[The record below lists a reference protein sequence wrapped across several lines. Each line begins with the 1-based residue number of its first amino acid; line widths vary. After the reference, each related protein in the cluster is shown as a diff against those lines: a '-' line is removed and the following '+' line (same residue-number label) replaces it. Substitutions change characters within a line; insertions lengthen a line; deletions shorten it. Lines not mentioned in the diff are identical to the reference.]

1 MISRARQAA
10 SLLLLGLVSLLAAD
24 GQAQQQA
31 AQQQQEQQQPEPTL
45 PQQPEEQQQPPIFRA
60 DINFVRVDIIVTDG
74 DGNPV
79 TDLEAD
85 DFEVLEDGTPQT
97 IESFRL
103 IRITGIPEPGAEP
116 ARPIRN
122 AFDAEREAAREDVR
136 LFAIFLDDYHV
147 RRGNDV
153 RLREALISFIQT
165 QLAPTDMVAIMYP
178 LTPLAGVNATRN
190 HEAIVSELA
199 RFEGRKYEYE
209 ARNEFERRYSY
220 YPTSTVERV
229 RNEVSLSALKALV
242 THLGG
247 LREGRKALILVSE
260 GYTNYLPPQLRDRF
274 AGSPGFGSQNR
285 RDPFVGDNQREQT
298 AEFFA
303 NSDLVSDLRT
313 VFDAANRNNTAIYAI
328 DPRGIAPFEFDSS
341 QRPVSFRTDARAL
354 QSTMNTLRILAAETD
369 GRAIVNQN
377 DFEPGLRQMLRDL
390 SAYYLIGYNSS
401 AAPSDGKF
409 HEIKVRL
416 KRDGLRVRARKGYWA
431 FTAED
436 AARALAPTAL
446 GPPSEIQEALAAIV
460 EPPRGRYVR
469 TWVGSARGEDG
480 KTRVTFIWEAEPL
493 VPGQRREELGRVSLT
508 ASSDLGDPYYR
519 GRIPDGAGASV
530 RGPGAPNQPSR
541 DAAASGRVV
550 FEADPGAMHMM
561 VAVEGT
567 AGEVLDKEMKEV
579 SIPDLTGTD
588 VALSTPAVIRVRN
601 MLEMRTLA
609 GDREAVPTPGRTF
622 RRTDRLL
629 IRFEAYAPG
638 SSVPTITATLLNR
651 SGSPMSEIPVQ
662 PPVEGRPH
670 QLELSLANLAR
681 GEYLVEISAL
691 IGDSEATELVAFR
704 VVS

>member
-45 PQQPEEQQQPPIFRA
+45 PQQPEERQQPPIFRA

-209 ARNEFERRYSY
+209 ARNEFEKRYSY

-247 LREGRKALILVSE
+247 LREGRKALI
-260 GYTNYLPPQLRDRF
+260 PC
-274 AGSPGFGSQNR
+274 
-285 RDPFVGDNQREQT
+285 QR
-298 AEFFA
+298 
-303 NSDLVSDLRT
+303 
-313 VFDAANRNNTAIYAI
+313 
-328 DPRGIAPFEFDSS
+328 
-341 QRPVSFRTDARAL
+341 
-354 QSTMNTLRILAAETD
+354 
-369 GRAIVNQN
+369 
-377 DFEPGLRQMLRDL
+377 GL
-390 SAYYLIGYNSS
+390 
-401 AAPSDGKF
+401 
-409 HEIKVRL
+409 HEL
-416 KRDGLRVRARKGYWA
+416 
-431 FTAED
+431 
-436 AARALAPTAL
+436 PTA
-446 GPPSEIQEALAAIV
+446 
-460 EPPRGRYVR
+460 
-469 TWVGSARGEDG
+469 SA
-480 KTRVTFIWEAEPL
+480 
-493 VPGQRREELGRVSLT
+493 S
-508 ASSDLGDPYYR
+508 
-519 GRIPDGAGASV
+519 
-530 RGPGAPNQPSR
+530 
-541 DAAASGRVV
+541 
-550 FEADPGAMHMM
+550 
-561 VAVEGT
+561 
-567 AGEVLDKEMKEV
+567 
-579 SIPDLTGTD
+579 
-588 VALSTPAVIRVRN
+588 
-601 MLEMRTLA
+601 
-609 GDREAVPTPGRTF
+609 
-622 RRTDRLL
+622 
-629 IRFEAYAPG
+629 
-638 SSVPTITATLLNR
+638 
-651 SGSPMSEIPVQ
+651 
-662 PPVEGRPH
+662 
-670 QLELSLANLAR
+670 
-681 GEYLVEISAL
+681 
-691 IGDSEATELVAFR
+691 
-704 VVS
+704 

>member
-1 MISRARQAA
+1 MICRARQAA
-10 SLLLLGLVSLLAAD
+10 SLLLLALVPLLAAG
-24 GQAQQQA
+24 GQAQQQE
-31 AQQQQEQQQPEPTL
+31 AQQQQQPEPTQ
-45 PQQPEEQQQPPIFRA
+45 PQQPPEEPQQPPIFRA
-60 DINFVRVDIIVTDG
+60 DINFVRVDIIITDR

-79 TDLEAD
+79 TDLEAG

-116 ARPIRN
+116 AWPIRN
-122 AFDAEREAAREDVR
+122 AFDAEGEAAREDVR
-136 LFAIFLDDYHV
+136 VFAIFLDDYHV

-153 RLREALISFIQT
+153 RLREALVNFIQT

-178 LTPLAGVNATRN
+178 LTPLDGVRPTRN

-199 RFEGRKYEYE
+199 RFEGRKYEYDP
-209 ARNEFERRYSY
+209 RNEFERRYAH

-260 GYTNYLPPQLRDRF
+260 GYTNYLPPQLRDRS
-274 AGSPGFGSQNR
+274 ATMPGFGSHNR
-285 RDPFVGDNQREQT
+285 GDPFAGENSLEQT

-303 NSDLVSDLRT
+303 NSEILSDLRT
-313 VFDAANRNNTAIYAI
+313 VFDAANRSNTAIYAI
-328 DPRGIAPFEFDSS
+328 DPRGLAPFDFDSG
-341 QRPVSFRTDARAL
+341 QRTVGGFRTDSRTL
-354 QSTMNTLRILAAETD
+354 QSTMNTLRVLAEETD

-377 DFEPGLRQMLRDL
+377 DFEPGLRQMVRDL
-390 SAYYLIGYNSS
+390 SAYYLIGYNSR

-409 HEIKVRL
+409 HEIKVRVE
-416 KRDGLRVRARKGYWA
+416 RDGLRVRARKGYWA
-431 FTAED
+431 FTSED
-436 AARALAPTAL
+436 VARALAPPAL
-446 GPPSEIQEALAAIV
+446 GLPSEIQEALAAIV
-460 EPPRGRYVR
+460 EPPRGRFVR

-480 KTRVTFIWEAEPL
+480 KTRVTFIWETEPL

-508 ASSDLGDPYYR
+508 ASSDLGHPYYR
-519 GRIPDGAGASV
+519 GPIPDGAGASV
-530 RGPGAPNQPSR
+530 QGSGASNQPSR

-567 AGEVLDKEMKEV
+567 AGEVLDREMQEV
-579 SIPDLTGTD
+579 SIPDLAGTD
-588 VALSTPAVIRVRN
+588 VALSTPAVIRARN
-601 MLEMRTLA
+601 LLEMRTLA
-609 GDREAVPTPGRTF
+609 SDLEAVPTPGRTF

-662 PPVEGRPH
+662 PPGEGRPH
-670 QLELSLANLAR
+670 QIDLSLASLAR
-681 GEYLVEISAL
+681 GEYLVEISAS
-691 IGDSEATELVAFR
+691 ISDSKAKELVAFR

>member
-1 MISRARQAA
+1 MMICRARQAA
-10 SLLLLGLVSLLAAD
+10 SLLLLALVPLLAAG
-24 GQAQQQA
+24 GQAQQQE
-31 AQQQQEQQQPEPTL
+31 AQQQQQQPEPTQ
-45 PQQPEEQQQPPIFRA
+45 PQQPPEEQQQPPIFRA
-60 DINFVRVDIIVTDG
+60 DINFVRVDIIVTDR

-85 DFEVLEDGTPQT
+85 DFEVFEDGTPQT

-122 AFDAEREAAREDVR
+122 AFDVEREAAREDVR
-136 LFAIFLDDYHV
+136 VFAIFLDDYHV

-153 RLREALISFIQT
+153 RLREALVNFIQT

-178 LTPLAGVNATRN
+178 LTPLDGVRPTRN

-209 ARNEFERRYSY
+209 ARNEFERRYSH

-229 RNEVSLSALKALV
+229 RNDVSLSALKALV

-260 GYTNYLPPQLRDRF
+260 GYTNYLPPQLRDR
-274 AGSPGFGSQNR
+274 AADMPGFGSHNSG
-285 RDPFVGDNQREQT
+285 DPFAGDNPREQT

-303 NSDLVSDLRT
+303 NSELLSDLRT
-313 VFDAANRNNTAIYAI
+313 VFDAANRSNTAIYAI
-328 DPRGIAPFEFDSS
+328 DPRGLAPFEFDSG
-341 QRPVSFRTDARAL
+341 QRAVGFRTDSRTL
-354 QSTMNTLRILAAETD
+354 QSTMNTLRVLAEETD

-377 DFEPGLRQMLRDL
+377 DFEPGLRQMVRDL

-409 HEIKVRL
+409 HEIKIRV

-431 FTAED
+431 FTSED
-436 AARALAPTAL
+436 AARALAPPAL

-460 EPPRGRYVR
+460 EPSRGRFVR

-530 RGPGAPNQPSR
+530 RGSGASNQPSR

-550 FEADPGAMHMM
+550 FEANPGAMHMV

-567 AGEVLDKEMKEV
+567 GGEVLDREMKEV

-588 VALSTPAVIRVRN
+588 VALSTPAIIRARN
-601 MLEMRTLA
+601 MLEMRALA
-609 GDREAVPTPGRTF
+609 SDREAGPTPGRTF

-670 QLELSLANLAR
+670 QIDLSLARLAR
-681 GEYLVEISAL
+681 GEYLVEISAS
-691 IGDSEATELVAFR
+691 IGDSEAKELVAFR